1 MTRRLTPAERLAATR
16 RDATLADLAKA
27 PAWDHHLVEQ
37 AVFLHGLTHSTW
49 TCNDIRPLLPDAG
62 RTYLSRAINSLKL
75 GGIIERVPVDG
86 RPSTSVA
93 THGHRIAVWML
104 TPRGHRVA
112 GQRFHNLEAAA

>member
-1 MTRRLTPAERLAATR
+1 MTRLTPAERLAATR
-16 RDATLADLAKA
+16 RDATLAELVKA
-27 PAWDHHLVEQ
+27 TAWDHHLVEQ
-37 AVFLHGLTHSTW
+37 AVFLHGLSHSTW

-86 RPSTSVA
+86 RPSTSQP

-112 GQRFHNLEAAA
+112 AQRFHNLEAAA